1 MKEIIRLIK
10 LLILLANSIIG
21 QQFISADPFNVLKI
35 EQKQFFDSTT
45 ASSLMLRPIIIGR
58 NTSNWRIL
66 TRSEFY
72 YNNNVPNLE
81 NMGNRWVG
89 KGIGFFSSLNISYL
103 NSYISLSIEP
113 YYFFDQNQ
121 YVKNVNRK
129 DPYNAGPDIF
139 NVLND
144 NRYFTDQPYVSYG
157 FRESQLFFHY

>member
-1 MKEIIRLIK
+1 MKKIIRSIN
-10 LLILLANSIIG
+10 LLILCAESIIC

-35 EQKQFFDSTT
+35 EQKQFSDSTT
-45 ASSLMLRPIIIGR
+45 VSSLMLRPIIRGR
-58 NTSNWRIL
+58 NTSDWRIL
-66 TRSEFY
+66 ARSEFY

-81 NMGNRWVG
+81 NMGNRWIG
-89 KGIGFFSSLNISYL
+89 KGTGFFSSFNISYS

-121 YVKNVNRK
+121 YVKNPNREY
-129 DPYNAGPDIF
+129 PYNAGPDIF

-157 FRESQLFFHY
+157 FRES